1 LIFGADGLASSM
13 QPGSSI
19 ILSATVH
26 PFEAEAIGQRLDG
39 SGIDFIDT
47 PVSGGYHGAQT
58 GSLTLMAA
66 TSSAVFNR
74 NLEVLKAVGD
84 NIQHV
89 GRHPGQGQTVKACL
103 QGLLGSMFSATFE
116 AAVMAAKSG
125 IDAETFQRVVATSSG
140 GCPLIDNALEKIM
153 DGAFCGTGSTITTMH
168 KDLTIANDH
177 ARRMGVPVFMAASAM
192 QLFQAGISKYP
203 NADNWTVTR
212 ILEDIVSTEF
222 RRRGEE

>member
-1 LIFGADGLASSM
+1 
-13 QPGSSI
+13 
-19 ILSATVH
+19 
-26 PFEAEAIGQRLDG
+26 
-39 SGIDFIDT
+39 
-47 PVSGGYHGAQT
+47 
-58 GSLTLMAA
+58 
-66 TSSAVFNR
+66 
-74 NLEVLKAVGD
+74 
-84 NIQHV
+84 
-89 GRHPGQGQTVKACL
+89 
-103 QGLLGSMFSATFE
+103 
-116 AAVMAAKSG
+116 
-125 IDAETFQRVVATSSG
+125 
-140 GCPLIDNALEKIM
+140 M